1 MGSLSRRVHGGIA
14 ESSDTPM
21 PPRQQSRV
29 HRLTF
34 HTRSEDETI
43 ALGATLARVLRP
55 GDVLALDGDLGAG
68 KTRLVRGIA
77 EGLGLDPAQVSSP
90 TYVVIHEYGTATS
103 GRTQTPLFHVDA
115 YRLTGPDDLD
125 SLGWERVMDAFGIVV
140 VEWAERMAA
149 ALAEEPSVGHVR
161 IQAVGASGRA
171 ITLIAPPA
179 WASRA
184 GWGTVMALAQTD
196 LPEGW
201 SRCPVTG
208 KPVAPDSPT
217 FPFFDEKAKMADLGR
232 WFTGSY
238 VVSRELTE
246 EDTDDPDIQHPP
258 YPPTAPTDS

>member
-1 MGSLSRRVHGGIA
+1 MGSLGCGG
-14 ESSDTPM
+14 
-21 PPRQQSRV
+21 QQSRV
-29 HRLTF
+29 RQLTF
-34 HTRSEDETI
+34 HSGSEDQTV

-77 EGLGLDPAQVSSP
+77 EGLGMDPAQVSSP
-90 TYVVIHEYGTATS
+90 TYVVIHEYSAADTA
-103 GRTQTPLFHVDA
+103 RTPLFHVDA
-115 YRLTGPDDLD
+115 YRLSGPDDLD

-140 VEWAERMAA
+140 VEWAERIAA
-149 ALAEEPSVGHVR
+149 ALAEEPSVGRVR
-161 IQAVGASGRA
+161 IQAVGASERA

-179 WASRA
+179 WATRA
-184 GWGTVMALAQTD
+184 GWGTLTALAQTD

-217 FPFFDEKAKMADLGR
+217 FPFVDEKAKMADLGR
-232 WFTGSY
+232 WFSGSY

-246 EDTDDPDIQHPP
+246 EDTDDPDIHHTPS
-258 YPPTAPTDS
+258 PPTAPTDS

>member
-1 MGSLSRRVHGGIA
+1 
-14 ESSDTPM
+14 M
-21 PPRQQSRV
+21 PP
-29 HRLTF
+29 LIF
-34 HTRSEDETI
+34 HTRSEDQTI

-90 TYVVIHEYGTATS
+90 TYVVIHEYRAADKA
-103 GRTQTPLFHVDA
+103 QTPLFHVDA

-140 VEWAERMAA
+140 VEWAERIAA
-149 ALAEEPSVGHVR
+149 ALAEEPSVGRVR
-161 IQAVGASGRA
+161 IQACGESERA

-179 WASRA
+179 WATRA
-184 GWGTVMALAQTD
+184 GWGTLTALAQTD
-196 LPEGW
+196 LAEGW

-217 FPFFDEKAKMADLGR
+217 FPFVDEKAKMADLGR
-232 WFTGSY
+232 WFSGSY

-246 EDTDDPDIQHPP
+246 DDADDPDITRPP
-258 YPPTAPTDS
+258 APFPPQTGS